1 MPEGLAG
8 ISRVRS
14 LLAARRRGA
23 VVEGAELE
31 SAGDSTLHADEV
43 LARVDDVMR
52 RVPEGDV
59 ADPREFRRALEIF
72 LRQAGDSL
80 RKVEA
85 DPGAPLDGNDAMALE
100 AVIRA
105 DGTRPSLL
113 VRGGAVDPNHPLAGD
128 WRETLNTLPDAFRL
142 RIAAVGRIE
151 PAGATASNYFGTG
164 WVVDS
169 GKGLVLTNLH
179 VLEAMWR
186 RLPHAML
193 RTDTGFRILPG
204 AAFIDFLS
212 EAGSVASKRF
222 PIVEARPSGVDGSG
236 YARLDAAV
244 LKLGDGDA
252 GETLPDAIPV
262 IADQNAAQGGML
274 SFCTVGYP
282 GRPPYLA
289 GTHEGVDWV
298 WVNTTL
304 FGGRYGVKRLA
315 PGAVHRPLGSFA
327 NDPQIWILGHDA
339 TTLGG
344 SSGSPI
350 LAWKSQGAGSFGL
363 HFAGASIDTNC
374 AHAVSEC
381 RDALERMGVPVKDPE

>member
-8 ISRVRS
+8 VTRVRA
-14 LLAARRRGA
+14 LLAARRRA
-23 VVEGAELE
+23 VTLKSVELE
-31 SAGDSTLHADEV
+31 STADGSLRTDDI
-43 LARVDDVMR
+43 LARVDEIMR
-52 RVPEGDV
+52 RIPESDI

-72 LRQAGDSL
+72 LDRAGESL

-85 DPGAPLDGNDAMALE
+85 DPGAPLDAGDAMALE
-100 AVIRA
+100 AVIRT

-128 WRETLNTLPDAFRL
+128 WRETLASMGDEARL

-151 PAGATASNYFGTG
+151 PAGATQSNYFGTG
-164 WVVDS
+164 WVVDA

-186 RLPHAML
+186 RLPNAML
-193 RTDTGFRILPG
+193 RTGATFRILPG

-212 EAGSVASKRF
+212 EAGSLASKRF
-222 PIVEARPSGVDGSG
+222 PIVEARPSGVDGTG
-236 YARLDAAV
+236 FARLDAAV
-244 LKLGDGDA
+244 LTLGDGGPDA
-252 GETLPDAIPV
+252 PMPDAIPV
-262 IADQNAAQGGML
+262 VADQSAAQGGLL

-282 GRPPYLA
+282 GRPSYLA
-289 GTHEGVDWV
+289 GTHEGVDWA
-298 WVNTTL
+298 WVNNTL
-304 FGGRYGVKRLA
+304 FGGLYGVKRLA
-315 PGAVHRPLGSFA
+315 PGVVHKALGSFA
-327 NDPQIWILGHDA
+327 NDPQLWIFGHDA

-350 LAWKSQGAGSFGL
+350 LAWTKKGAGSFGL
-363 HFAGASIDTNC
+363 HFAGASLDTNC

-381 RDALERMGVPVKDPE
+381 RDNLEQMGVSVKDPE